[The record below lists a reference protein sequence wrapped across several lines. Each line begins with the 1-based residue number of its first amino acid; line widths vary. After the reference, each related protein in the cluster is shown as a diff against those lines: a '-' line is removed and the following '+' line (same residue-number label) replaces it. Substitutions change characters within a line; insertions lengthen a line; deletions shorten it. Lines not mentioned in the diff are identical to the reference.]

1 MNKKGKHSLKQID
14 NFRIFPPGR
23 QRLSY
28 SQSESSLSIHTAEQV
43 KKYEKNWKKLKQKE
57 MKLKPHIL

>member
-1 MNKKGKHSLKQID
+1 MTKKGKHSLKQID

-43 KKYEKNWKKLKQKE
+43 KKYYEEKGEPIK
-57 MKLKPHIL
+57 

>member
-1 MNKKGKHSLKQID
+1 MTKEGKHSLKQID

-43 KKYEKNWKKLKQKE
+43 KKYYEEKGELIK
-57 MKLKPHIL
+57 